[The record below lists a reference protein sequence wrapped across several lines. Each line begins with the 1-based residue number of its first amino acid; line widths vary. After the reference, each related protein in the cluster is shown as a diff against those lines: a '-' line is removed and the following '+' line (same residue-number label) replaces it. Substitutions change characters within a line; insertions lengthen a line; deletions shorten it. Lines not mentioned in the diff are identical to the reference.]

1 MMNYPTD
8 RQAIVWSY
16 IIVVSYLA
24 LVVAAM
30 WFGWGR
36 LAGL

>member
-1 MMNYPTD
+1 MTD
-8 RQAIVWSY
+8 RSAHLASW
-16 IIVVSYLA
+16 IIVVSYLV
-24 LVVAAM
+24 LVAAAM